1 MTDQPQEAVRSAGGR
16 PSIYSPDLAAAI
28 CERLV
33 TGESLRAICRDPD
46 MPAISSVFLWMSVH
60 KGFSEQYARARAE
73 QADAKFDELEELAA
87 TATPETAS
95 VVKLQVDTRK
105 WVLSRMAPKKYGDK
119 VQQEVSGPNG
129 GPVVVEAITRKI
141 IDPRGS

>member
-33 TGESLRAICRDPD
+33 TGESLRAICRDHD